1 MTNKIAREKSITVNA
16 WIEYWKIKQRP
27 YIKDSTYATYMNVI
41 SNHILPYFG
50 EMELQ
55 EINANKNQEFIW
67 YLSQNGRLDQQGGL
81 SAKTIKDI
89 LVLWLSIINDAAKED
104 YINSIISKYKYPNE
118 KKTKRT
124 NCLSVSQEH
133 QLVKVLKH
141 NMSLRNAGIL
151 LALSTG
157 IRIGEL
163 CALRWTEINLESK
176 TISITQT
183 LQRIYL
189 KNEDGGSSKVI
200 ISTPKSDRSIRTI
213 PISQN
218 IVKLLEQYQTH
229 NEAFFLTGMEEKY
242 MEPRVYRE
250 YYNRL
255 VQKYDMH
262 YVSFHGLR
270 HTFATRCIEAGC
282 DYKTLSEIL
291 GHADVSTTMRLY
303 VHSDM
308 NKKRK
313 YMEKM
318 QALNDL

>member
-1 MTNKIAREKSITVNA
+1 MTNTIKEKKNITVNT

-27 YIKDSTYATYMNVI
+27 YIKDSTYATYINLI

-50 EMELQ
+50 EMCLR

-67 YLSQNGRLDQQGGL
+67 HLSQNGRLDQRGGL

-89 LVLWLSIINDAAKED
+89 MVLWSAIINDAAKEN
-104 YINSIISKYKYPNE
+104 YIHAITGKYKYPITQKN
-118 KKTKRT
+118 KQTK
-124 NCLSVSQEH
+124 CLSVNQEY
-133 QLVKVLKH
+133 QLIILLKQ
-141 NMSLRNAGIL
+141 NMCLRNAGIL
-151 LALSTG
+151 LVLSTG

-163 CALRWTEINLESK
+163 CALRWSGIELESK

-189 KNEDGGSSKVI
+189 KDEDKGTSKII
-200 ISTPKSDRSIRTI
+200 ISTPKSDKSIRAI
-213 PISQN
+213 PISEN
-218 IVKLLEQYQTH
+218 IANLLEQYQNQ
-229 NEAFFLTGMEEKY
+229 NEAFFLTGMKEKY
-242 MEPRVYRE
+242 MEPRIYRA

-255 VQKYDMH
+255 MQKYSMQ
-262 YVSFHGLR
+262 YVPFHGLR

-308 NKKRK
+308 DKKRK
-313 YMEKM
+313 YIEKM
-318 QALNDL
+318 QSMNNL

>member
-1 MTNKIAREKSITVNA
+1 MKNEQNVTVKK
-16 WIEYWKIKQRP
+16 WIEYWLIKQRP
-27 YIKDSTYATYMNVI
+27 YIKVSTYATYINVI

-50 EMELQ
+50 EMDLI

-67 YLSQNGRLDQQGGL
+67 YLSQNGRLDQRGGL

-89 LVLWLSIINDAAKED
+89 LVLWLSIINDAAKEN
-104 YINSIISKYKYPNE
+104 YIHSITSKYKYPVA
-118 KKTKRT
+118 KRGKQAK
-124 NCLSVSQEH
+124 CLSINQEH
-133 QLVKVLKH
+133 QLIKLLKQD
-141 NMSLRNAGIL
+141 MSLRNVGIL

-163 CALRWTEINLESK
+163 CALQWAEINLESK

-189 KNEDGGSSKVI
+189 KNQDGGSSKVI

-218 IVKLLEQYQTH
+218 IANLLKQYQNH
-229 NEAFFLTGMEEKY
+229 NKAFFLTGMKEKY
-242 MEPRVYRE
+242 IEPRVYRE

-255 VQKYDMH
+255 MNKYGMH

-282 DYKTLSEIL
+282 DYKTLSEVL

-313 YMEKM
+313 FMEKM
-318 QALNDL
+318 QSLNDL

>member
-1 MTNKIAREKSITVNA
+1 
-16 WIEYWKIKQRP
+16 
-27 YIKDSTYATYMNVI
+27 MNII

-50 EMELQ
+50 DMNLQ
-55 EINANKNQEFIW
+55 DISYNRNQEFIW
-67 YLSQNGRLDQQGGL
+67 HLSKYGRLDKTGGL
-81 SAKTIKDI
+81 STKTIKDI
-89 LVLWLSIINDAAKED
+89 LVLWLSILNDAEKE
-104 YINSIISKYKYPNE
+104 INITAPVGNYKYPISQQEE
-118 KKTKRT
+118 KSKF
-124 NCLSVSQEH
+124 LSIHQERQIVSLIKE
-133 QLVKVLKH
+133 
-141 NMSLRNAGIL
+141 NMNTRNVGIL

-157 IRIGEL
+157 MRIGEL
-163 CALRWTEINLESK
+163 CALQWGAINMDVGTIYISK
-176 TISITQT
+176 T

-189 KNEDGGSSKVI
+189 KDGDCGTSKVI
-200 ISTPKSDRSIRTI
+200 ITTPKSKKSMRII
-213 PISQN
+213 PISQKM
-218 IVKLLEQYQTH
+218 IVLLKSLQKS
-229 NEAFFLTGMEEKY
+229 NETYFLTGRENKY

-255 VQKYDMH
+255 MDKNDMH